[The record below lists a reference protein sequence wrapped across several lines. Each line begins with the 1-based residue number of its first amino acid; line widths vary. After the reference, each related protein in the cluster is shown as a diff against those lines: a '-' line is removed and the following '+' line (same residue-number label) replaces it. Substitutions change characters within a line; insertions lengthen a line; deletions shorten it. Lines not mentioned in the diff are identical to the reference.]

1 MSTERFLE
9 AESADAGYLFIVGEP
24 SHDCWVHDPVQQ
36 HGERVDGEV
45 GVVQVPLH
53 HVADL
58 LVGQLHRLHG
68 VLQRTD
74 LLLFDEIRQLSACF
88 GRHYVHTR
96 HYFYARL
103 LMPTI
108 RRQHAA
114 WRTWRYIMRRRRAWE
129 TLTTHTHDT
138 FTIEKQ

>member
-1 MSTERFLE
+1 MWTEYFLE

-24 SHDCWVHDPVQQ
+24 SHDRWVHNPVQQ
-36 HGERVDGEV
+36 HGERVDGKV

-74 LLLFDEIRQLSACF
+74 LLLFDEMRQLFACF
-88 GRHYVHTR
+88 G
-96 HYFYARL
+96 
-103 LMPTI
+103 
-108 RRQHAA
+108 
-114 WRTWRYIMRRRRAWE
+114 
-129 TLTTHTHDT
+129 
-138 FTIEKQ
+138 